1 MFGILNENFSNDQ
14 EIMKIRNLK
23 TNRKWLAAIMAVI
36 MVCVMMSRLSY

>member
-14 EIMKIRNLK
+14 EIMRIRNLK
-23 TNRKWLAAIMAVI
+23 TNRKWLAVIMAVI